1 MWVCTRGARI
11 SWTARTTTATKPR
24 ADRWPLV
31 LAGGLAFPS
40 TDMRSSHILRAT
52 VAFVAI
58 SAGLLSAQRERTRP
72 NPRRSTTVNESQA
85 SELTLT
91 LTAVA
96 VRPLQVWVR
105 TAGVLDDTRRVVTA
119 AVPAGDAKRVKAGQ
133 RVRAFSPASR
143 SRMYQGTVSQISAA
157 STGASVTIT
166 LQGQTLEAT
175 RYYVLE
181 IVTEDGE
188 FLTVPNEAIIESGG
202 KQLVYLQEPDGG
214 YTPRDIKLGVQGEL
228 FTQVLD
234 GLKPGEQVITIGSF
248 FIDAEHKLKG
258 S

>member
-1 MWVCTRGARI
+1 MPSSHRL
-11 SWTARTTTATKPR
+11 WTA
-24 ADRWPLV
+24 L
-31 LAGGLAFPS
+31 
-40 TDMRSSHILRAT
+40 IL
-52 VAFVAI
+52 VAI
-58 SAGLLSAQRERTRP
+58 SGGLLSAQRERTRP
-72 NPRRSTTVNESQA
+72 NARRSTTLNESQA

-91 LTAVA
+91 LTEAA

-105 TAGVLDDTRRVVTA
+105 TAGAIDESHRVVTA
-119 AVPAGDAKRVKAGQ
+119 AIPVSDARRVKAGQ

-143 SRMYQGTVSQISAA
+143 SRMYQGTVAHVENSPAGTTVRIM
-157 STGASVTIT
+157 
-166 LQGQTLEAT
+166 LRGQTLEAT

-188 FLTVPNEAIIESGG
+188 FLTVPNEAIIESGD
-202 KQLVYLQEPDGG
+202 KQVVYLQEPDGS
-214 YTPRDIKLGVQGEL
+214 YTPRDIKVGVQGEL
-228 FTQVLD
+228 FTHVLE

>member
-1 MWVCTRGARI
+1 MWACTRGARI

-24 ADRWPLV
+24 ADRWPAV

-40 TDMRSSHILRAT
+40 TDMRSSHTLWAT
-52 VAFVAI
+52 VALVAI
-58 SAGLLSAQRERTRP
+58 STGVLSAPRERTRP

-91 LTAVA
+91 LTEVA

-105 TAGVLDDTRRVVTA
+105 TAGVLDGSRRVVTA
-119 AVPAGDAKRVKAGQ
+119 NVPPGDARRLRAGQ

-143 SRMYQGTVSQISAA
+143 SRMYQGTVSQIAA
-157 STGASVTIT
+157 VSTGATVTIT

-188 FLTVPNEAIIESGG
+188 FLTVPNEAIIENGG
-202 KQLVYLQEPDGG
+202 KPLVYVQEADGS
-214 YTPRDIKLGVQGEL
+214 YTPRDVTLGVQGEL
-228 FTQVLD
+228 FTHVLE

>member
-1 MWVCTRGARI
+1 
-11 SWTARTTTATKPR
+11 
-24 ADRWPLV
+24 
-31 LAGGLAFPS
+31 
-40 TDMRSSHILRAT
+40 MRSSHTLWAT
-52 VAFVAI
+52 VVLVAMCT
-58 SAGLLSAQRERTRP
+58 GLPSAQRERTRP
-72 NPRRSTTVNESQA
+72 NPRRSTTVNASQA

-91 LTAVA
+91 LTEVA

-105 TAGVLDDTRRVVTA
+105 TAGVLDDSRRVVTA
-119 AVPAGDAKRVKAGQ
+119 AVPPSDATRVKAGQ

-157 STGASVTIT
+157 STGATVTIT

-181 IVTEDGE
+181 IVTEDGD
-188 FLTVPNEAIIESGG
+188 FLTVPNEAIIENDG
-202 KQLVYLQEPDGG
+202 KQVVYLQEPDGS
-214 YTPRDIKLGVQGEL
+214 YTPRDIKVGTQGEL
-228 FTQVLD
+228 FTHVLE
-234 GLKPGEQVITIGSF
+234 GLTPGEQVITIGSF

>member
-1 MWVCTRGARI
+1 
-11 SWTARTTTATKPR
+11 
-24 ADRWPLV
+24 
-31 LAGGLAFPS
+31 
-40 TDMRSSHILRAT
+40 MRSSHTLWAT
-52 VAFVAI
+52 VVLVAMCT
-58 SAGLLSAQRERTRP
+58 GLPSAQRERTRP
-72 NPRRSTTVNESQA
+72 NPRRSTTVNASQA

-91 LTAVA
+91 LTEVA

-105 TAGVLDDTRRVVTA
+105 TAGVLDDSRRVVTA
-119 AVPAGDAKRVKAGQ
+119 AVPPSDATRVKGGQ

-157 STGASVTIT
+157 STGATVTIT

-181 IVTEDGE
+181 IVTEDGD
-188 FLTVPNEAIIESGG
+188 FLTVPNEAIIENGG
-202 KQLVYLQEPDGG
+202 KQVVYLQEPDGS
-214 YTPRDIKLGVQGEL
+214 YTPRDIKVGTQGEL
-228 FTQVLD
+228 FTHVLE
-234 GLKPGEQVITIGSF
+234 GLTPGEQVITIGSF

>member
-1 MWVCTRGARI
+1 MSGCTPGARI

-24 ADRWPLV
+24 ADRWPAV

-40 TDMRSSHILRAT
+40 TDMRSSHTLWAT
-52 VAFVAI
+52 VALVAI
-58 SAGLLSAQRERTRP
+58 STGVLSAQRERTRP

-91 LTAVA
+91 LTEVA

-105 TAGVLDDTRRVVTA
+105 TAGVLDGSRRVVTA
-119 AVPAGDAKRVKAGQ
+119 NVPPGDARRLRAGQ

-143 SRMYQGTVSQISAA
+143 SRMYQGTVSQIAA
-157 STGASVTIT
+157 VSTGATVTIT

-188 FLTVPNEAIIESGG
+188 FLTVPNEAIIENGG
-202 KQLVYLQEPDGG
+202 KPLVYVQEADGS
-214 YTPRDIKLGVQGEL
+214 YTPRDVTLGVQGEL
-228 FTQVLD
+228 FTHVLE

>member
-1 MWVCTRGARI
+1 MRLSRLLWVT
-11 SWTARTTTATKPR
+11 
-24 ADRWPLV
+24 LL
-31 LAGGLAFPS
+31 LAGLDVG
-40 TDMRSSHILRAT
+40 
-52 VAFVAI
+52 
-58 SAGLLSAQRERTRP
+58 SAHGQRERIRL
-72 NPRRSTTVNESQA
+72 NPRRSTPVTQAQA

-105 TAGVLDDTRRVVTA
+105 VAGSVDSTRRVVTA
-119 AVPAGDAKRVKAGQ
+119 LVPEALAPRIRTGQ

-143 SRMYQGTVSQISAA
+143 SRMYQGSVAQIVSKPGGATVR
-157 STGASVTIT
+157 VD
-166 LQGQTLEAT
+166 LRGQTLEEA

-188 FLTVPNEAIIESGG
+188 FLSVPNEAVIENGAMPR
-202 KQLVYLQEPDGG
+202 VYVQESDGS
-214 YTPRDIKLGVQGEL
+214 YAPREVKLGVQGEL
-228 FTQVLD
+228 FTEVLD
-234 GLKPGEQVITIGSF
+234 GVKSGEQVVTIGSF